1 MQKKPKIRQTF
12 GANKT
17 KQKFTSADI
26 SRKRKKKVTSTN
38 TQQQSLTEK
47 CKSKV
52 KELLQDTNNSS
63 LSLRMPTCP
72 TKEQLKEAERDPVTA
87 LLSFAVNS
95 GLERL
100 EQPLLMAASTSPICQ
115 QYS

>member
-1 MQKKPKIRQTF
+1 MQNQQKIIEPF

-26 SRKRKKKVTSTN
+26 SRKRKKITSTN

-52 KELLQDTNNSS
+52 KELLQDTNTSS
-63 LSLRMPTCP
+63 LSLHMPTCP
-72 TKEQLKEAERDPVTA
+72 MKEQ
-87 LLSFAVNS
+87 
-95 GLERL
+95 
-100 EQPLLMAASTSPICQ
+100 
-115 QYS
+115 